1 MVDKLKQD
9 ECYKALQCLYIAVD
23 GAVANDVNY
32 KVKSYLMEIESD
44 YAALEQRLKEL
55 EAERDNYKS
64 SYFSAQ
70 AGCDALRAEIEVEKA
85 NRIADVGV
93 LKVKLAKAQARL
105 TENADEYGRQIQSL
119 HLDVAARDGEIERLK
134 HWHNT
139 ADLRSAEIV
148 RLRDVLK
155 AVADIGFTGEDAV
168 DAKAIASKALG
179 GG

>member
-1 MVDKLKQD
+1 MALLSIEQRQEGVMVDKLKQD

-70 AGCDALRAEIEVEKA
+70 AGCDALRAENE
-85 NRIADVGV
+85 R
-93 LKVKLAKAQARL
+93 LQARL
-105 TENADEYGRQIQSL
+105 KENAESYSGLVAQL
-119 HLDVAARDGEIERLK
+119 HRDVAERDGEIELLK
-134 HWHNT
+134 HWHQT
-139 ADLRSAEIV
+139 ADLRAAEIV
-148 RLRDVLK
+148 RLWEALK

-168 DAKAIASKALG
+168 DAIDIAKKALG
-179 GG
+179 GGE